1 MKILDLAVKDLLRAT
16 RSFFA
21 LGMMVVVPL
30 LITGMLYLAFGQLL
44 SGSGPAALPELRV
57 AVVNLDVPPAGAP
70 ALGADLAVFLHDE
83 RLPDWLVLTE
93 AATEAEARAL
103 VDEQQAG
110 AAVIVPADFT
120 QALLSPGSST
130 AVRILHDPTLT
141 VGPAILQALLAQFV
155 DGVSGARI
163 TLDVVNETRTAAG
176 LPALDPADQQALAA
190 DYIEWYTAVQ
200 QDLNHGADPAL
211 AVQPPTAAQP
221 PENSMAALLSRI
233 MAGMMVFFAFYGG
246 AYTAM
251 SLVEDDEL
259 GTLARLFT
267 TPTSRGTVL
276 GGKFLAVVLTLVGQV
291 SVLLLAS
298 TLIFRVRWG
307 EPAPILL
314 ASLGLVVASAGF
326 GVLLMNFIKST
337 KQGGAILG
345 GVLSLMGLLGGLMTI
360 AVELPPAFQ
369 TVTLFTPQGWA
380 MRAWDMV
387 LEGKPLL
394 TLAVPVAVLIAVGLA
409 CLAGG
414 TVLARRRFA

>member
-1 MKILDLAVKDLLRAT
+1 
-16 RSFFA
+16 
-21 LGMMVVVPL
+21 
-30 LITGMLYLAFGQLL
+30 
-44 SGSGPAALPELRV
+44 
-57 AVVNLDVPPAGAP
+57 
-70 ALGADLAVFLHDE
+70 
-83 RLPDWLVLTE
+83 
-93 AATEAEARAL
+93 
-103 VDEQQAG
+103 
-110 AAVIVPADFT
+110 
-120 QALLSPGSST
+120 
-130 AVRILHDPTLT
+130 
-141 VGPAILQALLAQFV
+141 V

-163 TLDVVNETRTAAG
+163 SLDVVNETRAAAG

-190 DYIEWYTAVQ
+190 DYIEWYTAAQ

-211 AVQPPTAAQP
+211 TVQSPNTSQPPD
-221 PENSMAALLSRI
+221 NRMAALLSRI

-291 SVLLLAS
+291 IVLLFAS
-298 TLIFRVRWG
+298 ALIFRVRWG
-307 EPAPILL
+307 EPAAILL

-326 GVLLMNFIKST
+326 GVLLMNFIKTT

-394 TLAVPVAVLIAVGLA
+394 TLAVPVAVLVTLGLA
-409 CLAGG
+409 FLAGG